1 MALSLE
7 DVRRHYAAALQARN
21 LAGALLADLDED
33 SPESVILAYRAATQ
47 ALLARQTGNPF
58 RKLGYVKQ
66 SENTFRS
73 ALALEPENVEIRY
86 LRFSI
91 QHHLPAF
98 LGMSR
103 DLETDWEV
111 IVRNLPGFRAPEPLK
126 QEIIQFMIESGRCES
141 DQLQQLKSWLIRT

>member
-7 DVRRHYAAALQARN
+7 DVRRRYAAALQARN

-33 SPESVILAYRAATQ
+33 STEAVILAYRAATQ
-47 ALLARQTGNPF
+47 ALAAQQTGHPF
-58 RKLGYVKQ
+58 RKLDYVKQ
-66 SENTFRS
+66 SANTFRR
-73 ALALEPENVEIRY
+73 ALVLEPENVEIRY

-103 DLETDWEV
+103 DLEADREV
-111 IVRNLPGFRAPEPLK
+111 VVRNWPDFRAPESLK
-126 QEIIQFMIESGRCES
+126 KEIIAFMVASGRCES
-141 DQLQQLKSWLIRT
+141 DQLQQLKSGLTRG